1 MGIDRTDTG
10 VGVVD
15 GTDGNDTI
23 DGTYT
28 ADPECDVVDGGD
40 ARLPGQTGDDD
51 IINAGDGDDLVAA
64 GAGNDEVF
72 GGAGNDDL
80 SGGTGD
86 DLILGDRDIND
97 NISVREVFQWNQAP
111 DPHGDDCTPGIDNQD
126 PLRDFSLNTG
136 NVEVAF
142 SASGGRTEFASNSQL
157 VDGVVTNGARAN
169 PNSALDSLLGGA
181 GRSSTYTLD
190 FSTGVENVSFR
201 INDVDGDGI
210 VKVTAFDA
218 DGNKITVNLTAGAK
232 IKLSDTDTVAGADTA
247 DSKGGYGSD
256 SNPNY
261 SVLVDIPGPVSQIM
275 IEHSQDGP
283 KTSGIKVTDVYYDAY
298 PVVAE
303 GDDTLSGGDGDDTL
317 LGEGGADV
325 LIGGEGADQIS
336 GGDGA
341 DTIIGGTADDTVDG
355 GAGGDDNDTLDLSG
369 AGPLRVVDQ
378 TADADGN
385 STSGTVEFLN
395 KDGAV
400 TGNMTFTEIENLI
413 LPEVNEAPVTVADAA
428 TVETG
433 GFVDIPVLAND
444 SDPEGDT
451 LAVTGAT
458 DGAYGTTTVNAD
470 GTVSYK
476 PTGAYTGDDTFT
488 YTVSDGNGN
497 SVTESVTVT
506 ITDPA
511 SVRDGIV
518 SGTDGDD
525 LIDLDYT
532 GDPGG
537 DRIDASDAVLPGE
550 APNDDIVEA
559 GAGNDT
565 VFSLDG
571 DDNVDGGAGD
581 DLIDGGVGDDVLEGG
596 AGDDTLLGGSG
607 DDILDGGVGDDLLNG
622 GSGDD
627 ILFGRAGDDTLIGGA
642 GDDLLK
648 GGEGD
653 DLLEGGS
660 GDDTLIGDS
669 GDDILSGGAGDDVL
683 EGGAGDDTLIGG
695 DGADTVLGGDGNDFI
710 VTSSNPLTRPFALPD
725 IGFNAPH
732 GIPADTDPEDDRDFV
747 DGGAGNDTIFTGDD
761 RDTIFGGAGDD
772 VIFSGLDDDWVD
784 GGDGNDL
791 IVGGEGNDTLLGGAG
806 NDTIYGGVNI
816 PSANIPDATD
826 PEPNNGKDFIDGGAG
841 DDLIYGEDD
850 NDTILG
856 GDGNDTIY
864 GGVDD
869 DSILGQD
876 GDDLLYGDEGD
887 DTIRGGGGNDTIF
900 GGDGDDLI
908 EGRGDND
915 LIDGGAGADTMLGGM
930 GRDTFIIGSAEEGA
944 GDIADGG
951 SGGDDF
957 DTLDISGVGRF
968 EIVDQTVDP
977 DGNSTSGTVNFLDA
991 GGAITGSMKFREIE
1005 EIIPCFTPGTVI
1017 ATPKGERLVEH
1028 LQIGDRVITRDN
1040 GLQEIR
1046 WIGRRDL
1053 EGAEL
1058 LQAPHLKPVLIRAG
1072 SLGRGLPERD
1082 LLVSP
1087 NHRVLMNNEKT
1098 ALYFED
1104 REVLA
1109 AAKHLT
1115 DLEGV
1120 DAVDTASVSYIHF
1133 MFDQHEVVLSN
1144 GAWTE
1149 SFQPGEQT
1157 LDSMGGEQRDEIYAL
1172 FPELREL
1179 EGINAYQSARR
1190 SLKKHEARL
1199 LTK

>member
-10 VGVVD
+10 AGVVD

-23 DGTYT
+23 DATYA
-28 ADPECDVVDGGD
+28 ADPQRDVIDGGD
-40 ARLPGQTGDDD
+40 ASLAGQTGDDD
-51 IINAGDGDDLVAA
+51 IVNAGDGDDLVDA

-86 DLILGDRDIND
+86 DLLLGDRDIND
-97 NISVREVFQWNQAP
+97 NIAAREVFRWDKAP
-111 DPHGDDCTPGIDNQD
+111 DPDGADRTPGIDD
-126 PLRDFSLNTG
+126 GDRLCDFSLNTG
-136 NVEVAF
+136 NVDVTFRTTA
-142 SASGGRTEFASNSQL
+142 AGGRTEFGSNSHL
-157 VDGVVTNGARAN
+157 VNGVVTDGAPAN
-169 PNSALDSLLGGA
+169 SKSALDNVLGGA
-181 GRSSTYTLD
+181 GDRSAYTLD
-190 FSTGVENVSFR
+190 FSAGVENVSFR

-256 SNPNY
+256 SNPNF

-275 IEHSQDGP
+275 IEHSQDGRA
-283 KTSGIKVTDVYYDAY
+283 TSGIKVTDVYYDAF
-298 PVVAE
+298 PAVAE

-317 LGEGGADV
+317 MGEGGADV
-325 LIGGEGADQIS
+325 LTGGAGADQIS

-341 DTIIGGTADDTVDG
+341 DTIIGGTAGDAVDG

-369 AGPLRVVDQ
+369 SGPLRVVDQ
-378 TADADGN
+378 IDDADGN
-385 STSGTVEFLN
+385 STSGTVEFLGN
-395 KDGAV
+395 DGAV
-400 TGNMTFTEIENLI
+400 TGSMTFTEIETLI
-413 LPEVNEAPVTVADAA
+413 LPEINDAPVTVPDTA
-428 TVETG
+428 TVATG
-433 GFVDIPVLAND
+433 GSVDIPVLAND
-444 SDPEGDT
+444 TDPEDDALT
-451 LAVTGAT
+451 VTGAS
-458 DGAYGTTTVNAD
+458 DGANGTTAVNGD
-470 GTVSYK
+470 GIVTYT

-511 SVRDGIV
+511 PLRDGIV

-532 GDPGG
+532 GDPDG
-537 DRIDASDAVLPGE
+537 DRIDAGDAILSGE

-559 GAGNDT
+559 GNGNDT
-565 VFSLDG
+565 VYSLEG
-571 DDNVDGGAGD
+571 DDEVDGGRGDDLLHGGTGDDILLGGAGDDTLFGGAGD
-581 DLIDGGVGDDVLEGG
+581 DLLEGG
-596 AGDDTLLGGSG
+596 AGDDLM
-607 DDILDGGVGDDLLNG
+607 IDG
-622 GSGDD
+622 
-627 ILFGRAGDDTLIGGA
+627 AGDDTLIGDGGDDIMSGGA
-642 GDDLLK
+642 GDDLL
-648 GGEGD
+648 D
-653 DLLEGGS
+653 
-660 GDDTLIGDS
+660 
-669 GDDILSGGAGDDVL
+669 
-683 EGGAGDDTLIGG
+683 GGAGDDTLIGG
-695 DGADTVLGGDGNDFI
+695 DGDGADTALGGDGNDFI
-710 VTSSNPLTRPFALPD
+710 DTSSNPLTRPFPLPD

-732 GIPADTDPEDDRDFV
+732 GIPADPDPEDDRDFV

-761 RDTIFGGAGDD
+761 RDTIFGGSGDD
-772 VIFSGLDDDWVD
+772 VIFSGLDDDRVD
-784 GGDGNDL
+784 GGDGDDL
-791 IVGGEGNDTLLGGAG
+791 ILGGEGNDTILGGAG

-826 PEPNNGKDFIDGGAG
+826 PEPDNGRDFIDGGDG

-856 GDGNDTIY
+856 GDGSDTIY

-869 DSILGQD
+869 DSIHGQD
-876 GDDLLYGDEGD
+876 GNDLLYGDEGD
-887 DTIRGGGGNDTIF
+887 DTIR

-930 GRDTFIIGSAEEGA
+930 GRDTFLIGSAEEGA

-968 EIVDQTVDP
+968 EIVGQTVDA

-1005 EIIPCFTPGTVI
+1005 KIIPCFTPGAVI
-1017 ATPKGERLVEH
+1017 ATPKGERLVEN

-1072 SLGRGLPERD
+1072 SLGRGLPEQD

-1087 NHRVLMNNEKT
+1087 NHRVLINNEKT

-1120 DAVDTASVSYIHF
+1120 DAVDTASISYIHF

-1149 SFQPGEQT
+1149 SFQPGAQT
-1157 LDSMGGEQRDEIYAL
+1157 LDGMGIEQRDEIYGL

-1179 EGINAYQSARR
+1179 EGIDAYQSARR

-1199 LTK
+1199 LTR